1 MWRMHAANGIFFLF
15 LLGGVAVDLF
25 LLVDQAVYAHAF
37 VAVVA
42 LACFE
47 HKSKCDYIIAFGV
60 LLSSVFIDMGCELN

>member
-1 MWRMHAANGIFFLF
+1 MWRMHAANSIFFLF
-15 LLGGVAVDLF
+15 LLGGVAIDLF

-47 HKSKCDYIIAFGV
+47 HKS
-60 LLSSVFIDMGCELN
+60 